1 MANFKDIIGQESIKK
16 HLQTAI
22 KTGNL
27 SHAYIINGEYGSGR
41 QTIAS
46 ALAKTIQCQSKT
58 DDTDACGVCT
68 SCKQAESHN
77 HPDIKYITHDKTSI
91 SVNDIREQL
100 NNDISIKP
108 YSSEYKIYIIPD
120 ANKMTEQA
128 QNALLKTIE
137 EPPVY
142 AIIILLTENCDS
154 LLPTIR
160 SRCVTLTMNPVEKD
174 KICTY
179 LENKFQ
185 LEPEQAQIA
194 ANYCQGNIEMMHTK
208 QFLVFKDRLIE
219 YLRSFIKGLQRN
231 VGVIE
236 ESLCMQKEEMKN
248 QVLKLLK
255 NLDSMDIA
263 SIIDTIKEFSTH
275 KNDINDYLDLMLLWY
290 RDVLMFKVTKDANLL
305 LYSDEYSAI
314 SEQATKRD
322 YENIENIIAA
332 IDKAKV
338 RLKANV
344 NFDVTIELMILAMKD

>member
-142 AIIILLTENCDS
+142 AIVILLTENCDS

-194 ANYCQGNIEMMHTK
+194 ANYCQGNIGK
-208 QFLVFKDRLIE
+208 AIRFASSSD
-219 YLRSFIKGLQRN
+219 FI
-231 VGVIE
+231 
-236 ESLCMQKEEMKN
+236 EMKN

>member
-194 ANYCQGNIEMMHTK
+194 ANYCQGNIGK
-208 QFLVFKDRLIE
+208 AIRFASSSD
-219 YLRSFIKGLQRN
+219 FI
-231 VGVIE
+231 
-236 ESLCMQKEEMKN
+236 EMKN

-290 RDVLMFKVTKDANLL
+290 RDVLMIKVTKDANLL

>member
-100 NNDISIKP
+100 NNDISIIP

-194 ANYCQGNIEMMHTK
+194 ANYCQGNIGK
-208 QFLVFKDRLIE
+208 AIRFASSSD
-219 YLRSFIKGLQRN
+219 FI
-231 VGVIE
+231 
-236 ESLCMQKEEMKN
+236 EMKN

-263 SIIDTIKEFSTH
+263 SIIDTIKEFSTR

>member
-108 YSSEYKIYIIPD
+108 YSSEYKIYIISD

-160 SRCVTLTMNPVEKD
+160 SRCVTLTMNPIEKD

-194 ANYCQGNIEMMHTK
+194 ANYCQGNIGK
-208 QFLVFKDRLIE
+208 AIRFASSSD
-219 YLRSFIKGLQRN
+219 FI
-231 VGVIE
+231 
-236 ESLCMQKEEMKN
+236 EMKN

>member
-194 ANYCQGNIEMMHTK
+194 ANYCQGNIGK
-208 QFLVFKDRLIE
+208 AIRFASSSD
-219 YLRSFIKGLQRN
+219 FI
-231 VGVIE
+231 
-236 ESLCMQKEEMKN
+236 EMKN

-344 NFDVTIELMILAMKD
+344 NFDVSIELMILAMKV

>member
-22 KTGNL
+22 KTGNM

-194 ANYCQGNIEMMHTK
+194 ANYCQGNIGK
-208 QFLVFKDRLIE
+208 AIRFASSSD
-219 YLRSFIKGLQRN
+219 FI
-231 VGVIE
+231 
-236 ESLCMQKEEMKN
+236 EMKN

>member
-160 SRCVTLTMNPVEKD
+160 SRCVTLTMNPIEKD

-194 ANYCQGNIEMMHTK
+194 ANYCQGNIGK
-208 QFLVFKDRLIE
+208 AIRFASSSD
-219 YLRSFIKGLQRN
+219 FI
-231 VGVIE
+231 
-236 ESLCMQKEEMKN
+236 EMKN

-275 KNDINDYLDLMLLWY
+275 KNDINDYLDLMLLWS
-290 RDVLMFKVTKDANLL
+290 REVLMFKVTKDANLL

>member
-91 SVNDIREQL
+91 SVNDIRQQL

-194 ANYCQGNIEMMHTK
+194 ANYCQGNIGK
-208 QFLVFKDRLIE
+208 AIRFASSSD
-219 YLRSFIKGLQRN
+219 FI
-231 VGVIE
+231 
-236 ESLCMQKEEMKN
+236 EMKN

>member
-68 SCKQAESHN
+68 SSKQAESHN

-194 ANYCQGNIEMMHTK
+194 ANYCQGNIGK
-208 QFLVFKDRLIE
+208 AIRFASSSD
-219 YLRSFIKGLQRN
+219 FI
-231 VGVIE
+231 
-236 ESLCMQKEEMKN
+236 EMKN

>member
-142 AIIILLTENCDS
+142 AIIILLTENCDN

-194 ANYCQGNIEMMHTK
+194 ANYCQGNIGK
-208 QFLVFKDRLIE
+208 AIRFASSSD
-219 YLRSFIKGLQRN
+219 FI
-231 VGVIE
+231 
-236 ESLCMQKEEMKN
+236 EMKN

>member
-194 ANYCQGNIEMMHTK
+194 SNYCQGNIGK
-208 QFLVFKDRLIE
+208 AIRFASSSD
-219 YLRSFIKGLQRN
+219 FI
-231 VGVIE
+231 
-236 ESLCMQKEEMKN
+236 EMKN

-344 NFDVTIELMILAMKD
+344 NFDVTIELMIFAMKD

>member
-194 ANYCQGNIEMMHTK
+194 ANYCQGNIGK
-208 QFLVFKDRLIE
+208 AIRFASSSD
-219 YLRSFIKGLQRN
+219 FI
-231 VGVIE
+231 
-236 ESLCMQKEEMKN
+236 EMKN

-332 IDKAKV
+332 IDKARV

>member
-142 AIIILLTENCDS
+142 AIIILLTENCHS

-160 SRCVTLTMNPVEKD
+160 SRCVTLTMNPIEKD

-194 ANYCQGNIEMMHTK
+194 ANYCQGNIGK
-208 QFLVFKDRLIE
+208 AIRFASSSD
-219 YLRSFIKGLQRN
+219 FI
-231 VGVIE
+231 
-236 ESLCMQKEEMKN
+236 EMKN

>member
-160 SRCVTLTMNPVEKD
+160 SRCVTLTMNPIEKD

-194 ANYCQGNIEMMHTK
+194 ANYCQGNIGK
-208 QFLVFKDRLIE
+208 AIRFASSSD
-219 YLRSFIKGLQRN
+219 FI
-231 VGVIE
+231 
-236 ESLCMQKEEMKN
+236 EMKN

-305 LYSDEYSAI
+305 LYSD
-314 SEQATKRD
+314 
-322 YENIENIIAA
+322 
-332 IDKAKV
+332 
-338 RLKANV
+338 
-344 NFDVTIELMILAMKD
+344 

>member
-194 ANYCQGNIEMMHTK
+194 ANYCQGNIGK
-208 QFLVFKDRLIE
+208 AIRFASSSD
-219 YLRSFIKGLQRN
+219 FI
-231 VGVIE
+231 
-236 ESLCMQKEEMKN
+236 EMKN

-322 YENIENIIAA
+322 SDNIENIIAA

>member
-120 ANKMTEQA
+120 ANKITEQA

-194 ANYCQGNIEMMHTK
+194 ANYCQGNIGK
-208 QFLVFKDRLIE
+208 AIRFASSSD
-219 YLRSFIKGLQRN
+219 FI
-231 VGVIE
+231 
-236 ESLCMQKEEMKN
+236 EMKN

>member
-160 SRCVTLTMNPVEKD
+160 SRCVTLTMNPIEKD

-194 ANYCQGNIEMMHTK
+194 ANYCQGNIGK
-208 QFLVFKDRLIE
+208 AIRFASSSD
-219 YLRSFIKGLQRN
+219 FI
-231 VGVIE
+231 
-236 ESLCMQKEEMKN
+236 EMKN

>member
-128 QNALLKTIE
+128 QNAHLKTIE

-194 ANYCQGNIEMMHTK
+194 ANYCQGNIGK
-208 QFLVFKDRLIE
+208 AIRFASSSD
-219 YLRSFIKGLQRN
+219 FI
-231 VGVIE
+231 
-236 ESLCMQKEEMKN
+236 EMKN

>member
-91 SVNDIREQL
+91 SVNYIREQL

-194 ANYCQGNIEMMHTK
+194 ANYCQGNIGK
-208 QFLVFKDRLIE
+208 AIRFASSSD
-219 YLRSFIKGLQRN
+219 FI
-231 VGVIE
+231 
-236 ESLCMQKEEMKN
+236 EMKN

>member
-194 ANYCQGNIEMMHTK
+194 ANYCQGNIGK
-208 QFLVFKDRLIE
+208 AIRFASSSD
-219 YLRSFIKGLQRN
+219 FI
-231 VGVIE
+231 
-236 ESLCMQKEEMKN
+236 EMKN

-314 SEQATKRD
+314 SKQATKRD

>member
-160 SRCVTLTMNPVEKD
+160 SRCVTLTMNPIEKD

-194 ANYCQGNIEMMHTK
+194 ANYCQGNIGK
-208 QFLVFKDRLIE
+208 AIRFASSSD
-219 YLRSFIKGLQRN
+219 FI
-231 VGVIE
+231 
-236 ESLCMQKEEMKN
+236 EMKN

-332 IDKAKV
+332 IYKAKV

>member
-160 SRCVTLTMNPVEKD
+160 SRCVTLTMNPIEKD
-174 KICTY
+174 KICPY

-194 ANYCQGNIEMMHTK
+194 ANYCQGNIGK
-208 QFLVFKDRLIE
+208 AIRFASSSD
-219 YLRSFIKGLQRN
+219 FI
-231 VGVIE
+231 
-236 ESLCMQKEEMKN
+236 EMKN

-290 RDVLMFKVTKDANLL
+290 RDVLMSVSYTHLTLPTILL
-305 LYSDEYSAI
+305 
-314 SEQATKRD
+314 
-322 YENIENIIAA
+322 
-332 IDKAKV
+332 V
-338 RLKANV
+338 
-344 NFDVTIELMILAMKD
+344 

>member
-77 HPDIKYITHDKTSI
+77 RPDIKYITHDKTSI

-194 ANYCQGNIEMMHTK
+194 ANYCQGNIGK
-208 QFLVFKDRLIE
+208 AIRFASSSD
-219 YLRSFIKGLQRN
+219 FI
-231 VGVIE
+231 
-236 ESLCMQKEEMKN
+236 EMKN

>member
-185 LEPEQAQIA
+185 LEPEKAQIA
-194 ANYCQGNIEMMHTK
+194 ANYCQGNIGK
-208 QFLVFKDRLIE
+208 AIRFASSSD
-219 YLRSFIKGLQRN
+219 FI
-231 VGVIE
+231 
-236 ESLCMQKEEMKN
+236 EMKN

>member
-22 KTGNL
+22 KTVNL

-160 SRCVTLTMNPVEKD
+160 SRCVTLTMNPIEKD

-194 ANYCQGNIEMMHTK
+194 ANYCQGNIGK
-208 QFLVFKDRLIE
+208 AIRFASSSD
-219 YLRSFIKGLQRN
+219 FI
-231 VGVIE
+231 
-236 ESLCMQKEEMKN
+236 EMKN

>member
-128 QNALLKTIE
+128 QNTLLKTIE

-160 SRCVTLTMNPVEKD
+160 SRCVTLTMNPIEKD

-194 ANYCQGNIEMMHTK
+194 ANYCQGNIGK
-208 QFLVFKDRLIE
+208 AIRFASSSD
-219 YLRSFIKGLQRN
+219 FI
-231 VGVIE
+231 
-236 ESLCMQKEEMKN
+236 EMKN

>member
-137 EPPVY
+137 EPPMY

-194 ANYCQGNIEMMHTK
+194 ANYCQGNIGK
-208 QFLVFKDRLIE
+208 AIRFASSSD
-219 YLRSFIKGLQRN
+219 FI
-231 VGVIE
+231 
-236 ESLCMQKEEMKN
+236 EMKN

>member
-194 ANYCQGNIEMMHTK
+194 ANYCQGNIGK
-208 QFLVFKDRLIE
+208 AIRFASSSD
-219 YLRSFIKGLQRN
+219 FI
-231 VGVIE
+231 
-236 ESLCMQKEEMKN
+236 EMKN

-290 RDVLMFKVTKDANLL
+290 RDVLMFKVTKGANLL

>member
-58 DDTDACGVCT
+58 DDTDACGLCT

-194 ANYCQGNIEMMHTK
+194 ANYCQGNIGK
-208 QFLVFKDRLIE
+208 AIRFASSSD
-219 YLRSFIKGLQRN
+219 FI
-231 VGVIE
+231 
-236 ESLCMQKEEMKN
+236 EMKN

>member
-194 ANYCQGNIEMMHTK
+194 ANYCQGNIGK
-208 QFLVFKDRLIE
+208 AIRFA
-219 YLRSFIKGLQRN
+219 SSSNFI
-231 VGVIE
+231 
-236 ESLCMQKEEMKN
+236 EMKN

>member
-194 ANYCQGNIEMMHTK
+194 ANYCQGNIGK
-208 QFLVFKDRLIE
+208 AIRFASSSD
-219 YLRSFIKGLQRN
+219 FI
-231 VGVIE
+231 
-236 ESLCMQKEEMKN
+236 EMKN

-290 RDVLMFKVTKDANLL
+290 RDVLMFKVTKDANFL

>member
-194 ANYCQGNIEMMHTK
+194 ANYCQGNIGK
-208 QFLVFKDRLIE
+208 AIRFASSSD
-219 YLRSFIKGLQRN
+219 FI
-231 VGVIE
+231 
-236 ESLCMQKEEMKN
+236 EMKN

-332 IDKAKV
+332 IDMAKV

>member
-1 MANFKDIIGQESIKK
+1 MANFNDIIGQENIKK

-22 KTGNL
+22 RLGNL
-27 SHAYIINGEYGSGR
+27 SHAYIINGEDGSGR
-41 QTIAS
+41 QTLAS
-46 ALAKTIQCQSKT
+46 ALAKTIQCENRTQ
-58 DDTDACGVCT
+58 DGDACGVCR

-77 HPDIKYITHDKTSI
+77 HPDIIYITHDKASI

-108 YSSEYKIYIIPD
+108 YSSEYKVYIIPD

-142 AIIILLTENCDS
+142 AIIILLTENVDS
-154 LLPTIR
+154 LLPTIQ
-160 SRCVTLTMNPVEKD
+160 SRCVTLTMNPLDKD
-174 KICTY
+174 EICNY
-179 LENKFQ
+179 LVNKLQ
-185 LEPEQAQIA
+185 MEDSQAQIA
-194 ANYCQGNIEMMHTK
+194 ANYCQGNIGK
-208 QFLVFKDRLIE
+208 AIRFASSSD
-219 YLRSFIKGLQRN
+219 FI
-231 VGVIE
+231 
-236 ESLCMQKEEMKN
+236 EMKN

-255 NLDSMDIA
+255 NVDSMDIP
-263 SIIDTIKEFSTH
+263 SIMDTIKEFANH

-290 RDVLMFKVTKDANLL
+290 RDVLMFKVTKDENLL

-314 SEQATKRD
+314 SEQATKRN
-322 YENIENIIAA
+322 YEDIENIIAA

-344 NFDVTIELMILAMKD
+344 NFDVTIELMILTMKD

>member
-194 ANYCQGNIEMMHTK
+194 ANYCQGNIGK
-208 QFLVFKDRLIE
+208 AIRFASSSD
-219 YLRSFIKGLQRN
+219 FI
-231 VGVIE
+231 
-236 ESLCMQKEEMKN
+236 EMKN

-275 KNDINDYLDLMLLWY
+275 KNYINDYLDLMLLWY

>member
-128 QNALLKTIE
+128 QNALLKTLE

-194 ANYCQGNIEMMHTK
+194 ANYCQGNIGK
-208 QFLVFKDRLIE
+208 AIRFASSSD
-219 YLRSFIKGLQRN
+219 FI
-231 VGVIE
+231 
-236 ESLCMQKEEMKN
+236 EMKN